1 MTPGNEGILARKNIK
16 KTLESFFPLFYAAAV
31 PMTEITTRELC
42 SHEK

>member
-1 MTPGNEGILARKNIK
+1 MDKRHRGILARKNIK